1 MTVDKNPILAAVRP
15 YVVPIDANTP
25 VIDWERSQ
33 GARFYDSNAGH
44 DVIDFASHYA
54 SLPLGYNHPEFSDKA
69 YEAELLKV
77 SKIKIAN
84 LDVLSE
90 SYAKFLATFMRVVGP
105 AEARKYFFVE
115 GGALA
120 VENALKAAFDWKVR
134 RNIRKGKGERG
145 YEVIHFKE
153 AFHGRSGYTLSLTN
167 TTDPNK
173 IQYFPKFDW
182 PRITTPKMHFPMVG
196 NNQEQTLK
204 AEQAAM
210 KEIKAV
216 FAAKPDDIAAII
228 IEPIQAE
235 GGDNHFRPE
244 FFKFLRDMANEHDT
258 LLVFDEVQTGMGI
271 TGKPWAYQ
279 SIGAEPDLVAFAKK
293 AQMGGFFSN
302 ARILE
307 EPKNVF
313 NVPSRISSTWGASLT
328 DMVRST
334 KYLEIMERENILEN
348 VRARG
353 VQIMELL
360 RQIEERTE
368 LITNVRGRGLM
379 IAFDLV
385 RPDTRQQV
393 VDALYDNGLFVLVCG
408 DRSIRFRPHLNVT
421 AAVVGEALAIVEKT
435 LQQLNVPAQPA
446 QL

>member
-1 MTVDKNPILAAVRP
+1 MTVDKNSILAAVRP
-15 YVVPIDANTP
+15 YVVPLDTNTP
-25 VIDWERSQ
+25 VINWERSQ
-33 GARFYDSNAGH
+33 GARLYDDNAGH
-44 DVIDFASHYA
+44 DVIDFAGHYA
-54 SLPLGYNHPEFSDKA
+54 SLPLGYNHPDFSDKA

-84 LDVLSE
+84 LDVLSD
-90 SYAKFLATFMRVVGP
+90 SYAKFLSTFMRVVGP
-105 AEARKYFFVE
+105 PQAQKYFFVE
-115 GGALA
+115 GGALG

-145 YEVIHFKE
+145 YEVLHFRE

-173 IQYFPKFDW
+173 VQYFPKFDW
-182 PRITTPKMHFPMVG
+182 PRISTPKMHFPMIG
-196 NNQEQTLK
+196 SNLERTLEAEQT
-204 AEQAAM
+204 AM

-216 FAAKPDDIAAII
+216 FAEKADDIAAII

-235 GGDNHFRPE
+235 GGDNHFRRE
-244 FFKFLRDMANEHDT
+244 FLQFLRNMADEHDC
-258 LLVFDEVQTGMGI
+258 LLVFDEVQTGMCL
-271 TGKPWAYQ
+271 TGSPWAFQ
-279 SIGAEPDLVAFAKK
+279 SIGVTPDLVAFAKK
-293 AQMGGFFSN
+293 AQMGGFFTTG
-302 ARILE
+302 RLLE

-334 KYLEIMERENILEN
+334 KYLEIMERENVLEN
-348 VRARG
+348 VNQRG
-353 VQIMELL
+353 VQIIEHLH
-360 RQIEERTE
+360 RIEERTE

-385 RPDTRQQV
+385 RPDTRQQI
-393 VDALYDNGLFVLVCG
+393 VDSLYDNGLFVLVCG
-408 DRSIRFRPHLNVT
+408 DRSVRFRPHLNVT
-421 AAVVGEALAIVEKT
+421 ASVVDEALTIVEKT
-435 LQQLNVPAQPA
+435 LLQVNVPAQPA